1 MFEDIGTWFAAAE
14 RALSMYQGQ
23 MAAWALTLVSEAI
36 IAAALARSFGLAA
49 WKAAAAAVLGSL
61 VTHPNVWWLHHHLL
75 WELGYWPSFAIVE
88 GYAVL
93 VESAFYCAAGA
104 RLGTAIAIS
113 FVVNAGSVLAGFAMY
128 AIQGSFG

>member
-1 MFEDIGTWFAAAE
+1 MFDEIGAWIAGIKH
-14 RALSMYQGQ
+14 LMYPGQ
-23 MAAWALTLVSEAI
+23 FEAWMLTLASEAV
-36 IAAALARSFGLAA
+36 IAALLARSFGLVA

-88 GYAVL
+88 GYAVA
-93 VESAFYCAAGA
+93 VESAFYCAAGSK
-104 RLGTAIAIS
+104 LGNALAIS